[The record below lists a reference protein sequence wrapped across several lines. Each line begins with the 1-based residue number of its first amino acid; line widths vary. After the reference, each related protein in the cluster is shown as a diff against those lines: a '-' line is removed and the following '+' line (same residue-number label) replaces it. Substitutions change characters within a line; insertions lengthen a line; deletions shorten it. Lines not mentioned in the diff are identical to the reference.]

1 MPLSPTNQESS
12 DVRIWLV
19 EDNSTFR
26 KTVAQVIDRIDGLS
40 CERMFASCE
49 DALTAFRSETP
60 PRVVLLDVG
69 LPGMSGIDGIRAIKA
84 LAPETQAL
92 ILTVFDDE
100 EKIFQAICAGASGY
114 LLKGATIDE
123 LVGDYL
129 RRRQSGETGG
139 EYETLTARELE
150 LLPPLL
156 ADEDTNE
163 AIALKLGLSTLTVR
177 THR

>member
-1 MPLSPTNQESS
+1 MAE
-12 DVRIWLV
+12 
-19 EDNSTFR
+19 
-26 KTVAQVIDRIDGLS
+26 
-40 CERMFASCE
+40 
-49 DALTAFRSETP
+49 RSEPRPDQTHATP
-60 PRVVLLDVG
+60 ALELRPDVILMDLG
-69 LPGMSGIDGIRAIKA
+69 MPGMTGISGIEATREIVQVDAAIRVLMLTIYDQDEFLFEA
-84 LAPETQAL
+84 LE
-92 ILTVFDDE
+92 
-100 EKIFQAICAGASGY
+100 AGASGY

-177 THR
+177 THRQRVMQKLNLHTKSELLKYALRRSLISFDE